1 MEDPNETGRDEA
13 TRLRVLRSYQ
23 VLDTAPESALDELTC
38 LAARLCGTPMALITL
53 VDGERLWLKSR
64 QGLELSQTAREH
76 SFCEQLVRR
85 SDGAPLVVPD
95 ATKDEHFRTS
105 PFVTQGLCLRFYA
118 GAPLVNPEGH
128 VLGALCVL
136 DREPRDI
143 TPEQL
148 DSLRVLARQV
158 VHQLESRRLN
168 HTRLRLADALRS
180 SEERFDLLQNALTE
194 AVWEWVPETGRV
206 VGGPRMANLLG
217 EGINQ
222 GLPWMDFVHP
232 EDRMRLAQGFLR
244 AVEAGARVW
253 TAECRVKGVDG
264 AWIRVINRGVLVRD
278 EAQRLVRVVGA
289 IQDLSEREEL
299 RTRLAQSDRLAS
311 VGTLA
316 AGVAHEI
323 NNPLAYVI
331 ANLDFAREELRAS
344 GAPPADLEPLSQ
356 AIDEAR
362 EGAERM
368 RLIVQDLKVF
378 SRKDDDRLE
387 WVQLPRALDSAAAMA
402 WNEIRHRARLVK
414 DYQPLPAVYAN
425 EARLGQVF
433 LNLLVNAAH
442 AIAEGAAERNE
453 IRLST
458 RVDETGRIVV
468 EVRDSGRGI
477 PEELRARVFEPF
489 FTTKPLGEGTGL
501 GLPICR
507 DIVAR
512 LGGALEFESEVGVG
526 TVFRVLLPGAR
537 PEAQPG

>member
-1 MEDPNETGRDEA
+1 MEDPDKKGRDEA
-13 TRLRVLRSYQ
+13 ARLRVLRSYE
-23 VLDTAPESALDELTC
+23 VLGTAPETALDELTR
-38 LAARLCGTPMALITL
+38 LAARLCGTPMALISL
-53 VDGERLWLKSR
+53 VDGERLWLKSHL
-64 QGLELSQTAREH
+64 GLELSETAREH

-85 SDGAPLVVPD
+85 GDGAALVVPD
-95 ATKDEHFRTS
+95 AAEDTYFRTS
-105 PFVTQGLCLRFYA
+105 PFVTEGLRLRFYA
-118 GAPLVNPEGH
+118 GAPLMSPEGH

-136 DREPRDI
+136 DAQPRGLS
-143 TPEQL
+143 PEQL
-148 DSLRVLARQV
+148 DSLQVLARQV
-158 VHQLESRRLN
+158 VHQLEARRMGRAQA
-168 HTRLRLADALRS
+168 RLSDALRS
-180 SEERFDLLQNALTE
+180 SQERFDVLQNAINE
-194 AVWEWVPETGRV
+194 AVWEWNPETGRV
-206 VGGPRMANLLG
+206 VGGPRMAHLVG

-222 GLPWMDFVHP
+222 GLSWAEFVHP
-232 EDRMRLAQGFLR
+232 EDRPRLSQGFLR
-244 AVEAGARVW
+244 AVESGGRLW
-253 TAECRVKGVDG
+253 TDECRVKGVDG
-264 AWIRVINRGVLVRD
+264 TWIRVINRSVLVRD
-278 EAQRLVRVVGA
+278 EAQRVVRVVGA
-289 IQDLSEREEL
+289 LQDLSEREEL

-311 VGTLA
+311 VGTLT

-331 ANLDFAREELRAS
+331 ANLDFAREELRAA
-344 GAPPADLEPLSQ
+344 GVLPGGLEPLSQ

-368 RLIVQDLKVF
+368 RLIVQDLKLF

-387 WVQLPRALDSAAAMA
+387 WVHLPRALDSAAAMA

-442 AIAEGAAERNE
+442 AIVEGSAEHNE

-458 RVDETGRIVV
+458 RVDAAGQVIV

-489 FTTKPLGEGTGL
+489 FTTKPLGVGTGL

-526 TVFRVLLPGAR
+526 TVFRVLLPGH
-537 PEAQPG
+537 AQAPRLD